1 VLIVKIISGGQ
12 TGVDRGALDAA
23 LEAGMSA
30 GGWCPRGRKAEDGP
44 IAARYPLRETPSEA
58 YEQRTEWNVIDSDAT
73 LLITRGDPSGGTRYT
88 IELAQAHQK
97 PYHIV
102 SLDATAGDALTRVMR
117 WLRESNVGVLNIAG
131 PRASGLPHIY
141 DDARAFIAPLLQQ
154 QAMIN
159 TGPEP
164 AVTRVFVALALSRA
178 ARAKLAAAQADL
190 QDSVDEVTWVAPHNI
205 HLTLAFIGNMAMSQ
219 TTTVAET
226 LDQVADH
233 TEGFDLGAASLG
245 WFGRGRTPRVI
256 WAGVDGGPALM
267 ELRKRVHQ
275 GLVDHG
281 IALDKRPS
289 KPHLT
294 LGRVKSSPKASI
306 LTDNIKKHADTV
318 FGRTPVD
325 SLLFLRSRLTPNGP
339 IYSTLHRAVMRG

>member
-1 VLIVKIISGGQ
+1 M
-12 TGVDRGALDAA
+12 A
-23 LEAGMSA
+23 
-30 GGWCPRGRKAEDGP
+30 
-44 IAARYPLRETPSEA
+44 
-58 YEQRTEWNVIDSDAT
+58 
-73 LLITRGDPSGGTRYT
+73 
-88 IELAQAHQK
+88 
-97 PYHIV
+97 
-102 SLDATAGDALTRVMR
+102 
-117 WLRESNVGVLNIAG
+117 
-131 PRASGLPHIY
+131 
-141 DDARAFIAPLLQQ
+141 
-154 QAMIN
+154 
-159 TGPEP
+159 
-164 AVTRVFVALALSRA
+164 RVFVALALNSA
-178 ARAKLAAAQADL
+178 TRAKLAAAQADL

-226 LDQVADH
+226 LDQVAAN
-233 TEGFDLGAASLG
+233 TEGFDLSAARLG

-275 GLVDHG
+275 ALVDRG
-281 IALDKRPS
+281 ITLDKRPS

-294 LGRVKSSPKASI
+294 LGRVKSSPKESV

-325 SLLFLRSRLTPNGP
+325 SLLFLRSRLTPDGP